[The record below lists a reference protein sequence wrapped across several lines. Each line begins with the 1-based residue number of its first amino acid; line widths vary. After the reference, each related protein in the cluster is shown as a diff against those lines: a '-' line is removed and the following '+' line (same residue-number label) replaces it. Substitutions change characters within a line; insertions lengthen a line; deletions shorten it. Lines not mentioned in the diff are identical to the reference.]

1 MKLLRPLA
9 SYTFYMIINTMKKSD
24 KILKCFKLLEVTKSV
39 GMETCFKN
47 EPGLEY
53 HINFQTESTRRPKT
67 C

>member
-1 MKLLRPLA
+1 
-9 SYTFYMIINTMKKSD
+9 MKKSD
-24 KILKCFKLLEVTKSV
+24 KILKFFKLLEITKSV

-53 HINFQTESTRRPKT
+53 HIDFQTESRRWQNIRRPKT